1 MKIIGMYQDI
11 RSHKQSTHMGPYQP
25 YGQVQQ
31 SVSPQARASYEEEK
45 SLNYPVTGPL
55 VVAMAAVLLSW

>member
-1 MKIIGMYQDI
+1 
-11 RSHKQSTHMGPYQP
+11 MGPYRP